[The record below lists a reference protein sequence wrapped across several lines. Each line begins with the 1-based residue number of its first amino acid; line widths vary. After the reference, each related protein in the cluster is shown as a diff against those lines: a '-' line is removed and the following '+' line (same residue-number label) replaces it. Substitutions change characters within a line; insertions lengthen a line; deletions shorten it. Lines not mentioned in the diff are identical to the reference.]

1 MRRVHTLQC
10 LAILFTLAFPG
21 ACAGLMKGIVHTSGW
36 LESCPN
42 AKALLLQEIAGF
54 LQAVRYACC
63 VISLGLGGFGLLFAL
78 LGLLASGPSSPE

>member
-10 LAILFTLAFPG
+10 LAVLFTLAFPG

-42 AKALLLQEIAGF
+42 AKALLLQDNIKLSPAASPA
-54 LQAVRYACC
+54 LHLRYDIYAKSTSY
-63 VISLGLGGFGLLFAL
+63 IL
-78 LGLLASGPSSPE
+78 